1 MKRILVYEQIYIY
14 TNKRRLTIFISS
26 EVTMTDINT
35 ISNST
40 LFDQNISLKSSI
52 TFSIY
57 LILFIPSVICSLFI
71 ISQFI
76 FKRILITKIY
86 NHIILA
92 VVISSFIQVICELP
106 IVLAFFRNNVVLFQS
121 DAFCT
126 FWCYVDYVFNVV
138 ILMLICYGSIERYL
152 LVFHNQFISRH
163 LILLHY
169 LPILFCIV
177 YPFIFYGGFIFFY
190 PCVNQYDYTKITC
203 QGPCYLFERTPG
215 SIDLLIN
222 LTIPLSICVLVNFF
236 LLFRVL
242 NQKHRMKQQQ
252 KWKKNRHLVIQLMS
266 IVFIHN
272 LVWLPIIICLLNTL
286 FSPEVQQTFID
297 LSVNLFTYSIY
308 IVIMICPF
316 VSLLGLSD
324 IQLPLILR
332 RFRRN
337 RIQTTAH
344 TAVAPAGTP

>member
-1 MKRILVYEQIYIY
+1 
-14 TNKRRLTIFISS
+14 
-26 EVTMTDINT
+26 MTGINNN
-35 ISNST
+35 SNSK
-40 LFDQNISLKSSI
+40 LSDEEMSIKSSI
-52 TFSIY
+52 IFSIY
-57 LILFIPSVICSLFI
+57 LILCILSIICSLFI

-76 FKRILITKIY
+76 LKRTLIKKIH

-92 VVISSFIQVICELP
+92 VVICSFMQVIFELP
-106 IVLAFFRNNVVLFQS
+106 IVLAFFRNNVVLVQS

-152 LVFHNQFISRH
+152 LIFHNQFIKRH

-169 LPILFCIV
+169 LPIVCCIV
-177 YPFIFYGGFIFFY
+177 YPFLFYGGFIFFY
-190 PCVNQYDYTKITC
+190 PCASQYDYTKITC
-203 QGPCYLFERTPG
+203 QGPCYLFERIPG

-222 LTIPLSICVLVNFF
+222 LTIPLSICVLVNLF

-242 NQKHRMKQQQ
+242 QQKRRMKQQQ

-272 LVWLPIIICLLNTL
+272 LIWLPIIICLLNTL
-286 FSPEVQQTFID
+286 FAPEVQQVVID

-324 IQLPLILR
+324 IRQAIIPR
-332 RFRRN
+332 RFRGN
-337 RIQTTAH
+337 QTRPTAH
-344 TAVAPAGTP
+344 TGVAPARTLSNK